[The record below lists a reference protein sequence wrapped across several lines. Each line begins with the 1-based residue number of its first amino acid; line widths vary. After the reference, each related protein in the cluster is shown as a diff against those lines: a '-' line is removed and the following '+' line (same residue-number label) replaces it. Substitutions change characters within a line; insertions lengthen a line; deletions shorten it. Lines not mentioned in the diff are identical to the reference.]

1 MKTVI
6 SETLVEWDD
15 NKNRINIQKHGISF
29 ETAALVFA
37 DEERIEYYD
46 KLHSIDEDRY
56 VVLGCVQ
63 GILYVVYTMRDEAAR
78 LISARMQRQQKGRSI
93 MENETIVRTVIH
105 SGQQPTEAQIRE
117 IESAASKPVV
127 PDEDAP
133 ELTLEQYA
141 EMAAIARNR
150 RSQKV
155 KPVIALRISPETLD
169 KAKATG
175 KGYTGF
181 LSRLLDNAINDP
193 QLVSKSL

>member
-1 MKTVI
+1 
-6 SETLVEWDD
+6 
-15 NKNRINIQKHGISF
+15 
-29 ETAALVFA
+29 
-37 DEERIEYYD
+37 
-46 KLHSIDEDRY
+46 
-56 VVLGCVQ
+56 
-63 GILYVVYTMRDEAAR
+63 
-78 LISARMQRQQKGRSI
+78 
-93 MENETIVRTVIH
+93 MENETIVRTVIKP
-105 SGQQPTEAQIRE
+105 GQQPTEAQIRE
-117 IESAASKPVV
+117 IETAALKPVV

-141 EMAAIARNR
+141 EMAAIAKNR

>member
-1 MKTVI
+1 
-6 SETLVEWDD
+6 
-15 NKNRINIQKHGISF
+15 
-29 ETAALVFA
+29 
-37 DEERIEYYD
+37 
-46 KLHSIDEDRY
+46 
-56 VVLGCVQ
+56 
-63 GILYVVYTMRDEAAR
+63 
-78 LISARMQRQQKGRSI
+78 
-93 MENETIVRTVIH
+93 MENEAIVRTVIH
-105 SGQQPTEAQIRE
+105 PGQQPTEAQIRE
-117 IESAASKPVV
+117 IESAASKPVI